1 MRSLSAKLIFS
12 LLICVCCSSFSAHA
26 SDDPL
31 ADIDRQRAFVAQFD
45 EDLEKEKLR
54 KEAERQAEEQRRQA
68 LKKRRDEARL
78 SAQFAGLSKKL
89 SGLPDLP
96 AFKGQFM
103 PERNIR
109 VKKDPEA

>member
-1 MRSLSAKLIFS
+1 MCSFSAKLVFS
-12 LLICVCCSSFSAHA
+12 LLICVCYPFFSVLA

-31 ADIDRQRAFVAQFD
+31 VDIDRQRAFVAQFD
-45 EDLEKEKLR
+45 QDLEKEKLR

-78 SAQFAGLSKKL
+78 SAQFAGLSNKL

-103 PERNIR
+103 PERNTR
-109 VKKDPEA
+109 TEKASEA